1 MVRVAVG
8 SRVGIR
14 CDALYLSSVDIG
26 MTRATVMASE
36 SDPNLERSSPTPDR
50 RRPLRDS
57 PVLILLGIALF
68 ITALF
73 GLLRVADRSTEL
85 AADYLSEVV
94 LYALSA
100 ACLTMLV
107 VLGFILARNVI
118 KLWVERRRAVPFARF
133 RAKLVAALLG
143 MTLIPALL
151 VLFVGSELIRN
162 SAEQWFSAPIDDV
175 LTSASEV
182 ARDYYRSRQRVVSDH
197 AQRIADSLGGLPLNT
212 QDIARVRELVTPD
225 VAAGLV
231 GSIEVYRVTAT
242 ADETGRVMIEP
253 LLEVAMPAGLQDYSR
268 AAAERLA
275 ERVAAGGDDVRQVEP
290 LAGGAEVVRAAAII
304 GAPADG
310 APVGVVVASDTLTGS
325 VAFHSRRI
333 SGAYEAYQQLRVL
346 QQPLAGVYLS
356 FFVMLTLMILI
367 SATWLG
373 VYVARRITRPVQLLA
388 AGTREIGAGHF
399 DYRIEPQS
407 TDEFGSLV
415 EAFNTMAGELSTS
428 RRRLERSR
436 RDLERTNREVDQRR
450 HYIETI
456 LERIATGVVSIDADG
471 RISTINRAAT
481 RLLALDPSSIGQ
493 PAVTVFSREDVRP
506 LGDVLMNAR
515 SHNENRSAQE
525 VALTREGREVHLA
538 VAATAL
544 PSETGNV
551 DGTVMVFDD
560 ITPLIRAQRV
570 ATWRDVARRLAHEI
584 KNPLTPIRL
593 CSERIRRHFGTAPPA
608 SRELVDECTATIV
621 GEVEALKSLV
631 DEFSQF
637 ARMPSPRTVIA
648 DLNNLLDETLGLYDG
663 LFKNIA
669 VERHFSATLPL
680 ARFDP
685 EQLRRVVVNLIDN
698 AVDALE
704 HHLRNSSN
712 GRRGVI
718 VVQTE
723 HDEVTGV
730 VRVIVRDNGPGISE
744 TDREKLF
751 MPYFSTKRRG
761 SGLGLAIVRRIVAEH
776 GGSIEV
782 GDNTPNGTTFTIE
795 LPC

>member
-1 MVRVAVG
+1 
-8 SRVGIR
+8 
-14 CDALYLSSVDIG
+14 
-26 MTRATVMASE
+26 MASE
-36 SDPNLERSSPTPDR
+36 SDLNLGRPVPPRRGSPPDQ
-50 RRPLRDS
+50 RRPLRDN
-57 PVLILLGIALF
+57 PVLILFGIGLFLAALV
-68 ITALF
+68 

-100 ACLTMLV
+100 ACITMLV

-133 RAKLVAALLG
+133 RGKLVAALLG
-143 MTLIPALL
+143 MTLVPALL

-162 SAEQWFSAPIDDV
+162 SAERWFSAPIDDV
-175 LTSASEV
+175 LTSANEV
-182 ARDYYRSRQRVVSDH
+182 ARDYYRSRERVVSDH
-197 AQRIADSLGGLPLNT
+197 AQRIADSLSGLPLDA

-225 VAAGLV
+225 VAAGLL
-231 GSIEVYRVTAT
+231 GSIDVYRVTSVET
-242 ADETGRVMIEP
+242 ETGRAAIEP
-253 LLEVAMPAGLQDYSR
+253 LLEVAMPTGLAGYSR

-275 ERVAAGGDDVRQVEP
+275 ERVAAGGEDVRQVEP

-304 GAPADG
+304 GGGVDG
-310 APVGVVVASDTLTGS
+310 APVGVVVASDALTGS

-333 SGAYEAYQQLRVL
+333 SGAYEAYSQLRVL
-346 QQPLAGVYLS
+346 QRPLAGVYLS

-373 VYVARRITRPVQLLA
+373 IYVAKRITRPVQLLA
-388 AGTREIGAGHF
+388 EGAREIGAGHF

-407 TDEFGSLV
+407 RDEFGSLV
-415 EAFNTMAGELSTS
+415 DAFNTMAGELSTS

-450 HYIETI
+450 QYIETI
-456 LERIATGVVSIDADG
+456 LERIATGVISVDEEG
-471 RISTINRAAT
+471 RLSMINRAAT
-481 RLLALDPSSIGQ
+481 RLLSLDASVVGQ
-493 PAVTVFSREDVRP
+493 PASTVFARDDVRP
-506 LGDVLMNAR
+506 LADVLMNAR
-515 SHNENRSAQE
+515 THTANRSAQE
-525 VALTREGREVHLA
+525 VALGQEGREVHLA
-538 VAATAL
+538 VAATEL
-544 PSETGNV
+544 PSETGGVN
-551 DGTVMVFDD
+551 GTVMVFDD

-584 KNPLTPIRL
+584 KNPLTPIQL
-593 CSERIRRHFGTAPPA
+593 CAERIRRHFSTAPQA
-608 SRELVDECTATIV
+608 SRELVDECTTTIV
-621 GEVEALKSLV
+621 GEVESLKSLV

-637 ARMPSPRTVIA
+637 ARMPSPRTVSA
-648 DLNNLLDETLGLYDG
+648 DLNALLDETLGLYDG
-663 LFKNIA
+663 LFTNIA
-669 VERHFSATLPL
+669 VERHFSAGLPR

-704 HHLRNSSN
+704 HHLRGSSN
-712 GRRGVI
+712 GHRGVI
-718 VVQTE
+718 AVQTE
-723 HDEVTGV
+723 HDEASGV
-730 VRVIVRDNGPGISE
+730 VRLIVRDNGPGISE
-744 TDREKLF
+744 AAREKLF

-761 SGLGLAIVRRIVAEH
+761 SGLGLAIVRRIVVEH

-782 GDNTPNGTTFTIE
+782 GDNPPSGTTFTIE

>member
-1 MVRVAVG
+1 MP
-8 SRVGIR
+8 
-14 CDALYLSSVDIG
+14 
-26 MTRATVMASE
+26 SE
-36 SDPNLERSSPTPDR
+36 SDSNPGPPTPQRPVSIPDQ

-57 PVLILLGIALF
+57 PVLILLGIAVF
-68 ITALF
+68 IAALF
-73 GLLRVADRSTEL
+73 GLLRVADRSADL

-107 VLGFILARNVI
+107 VLGFILARNII

-162 SAEQWFSAPIDDV
+162 SAERWFSAPIDDV
-175 LTSASEV
+175 LTSANEV
-182 ARDYYRSRQRVVSDH
+182 ARDYYRNRERVVSDH
-197 AQRIADSLGGLPLNT
+197 AQRIADSLSGLPLDA

-225 VAAGLV
+225 VAAGLL
-231 GSIEVYRVTAT
+231 GSIDVYRVTST
-242 ADETGRVMIEP
+242 ADETGRVTIEP
-253 LLEVAMPAGLQDYSR
+253 LLEVAMPAGVEGYSR

-290 LAGGAEVVRAAAII
+290 LAGGAEVVRAAALI
-304 GAPADG
+304 GGGAE
-310 APVGVVVASDTLTGS
+310 APVGVVIASDTLTGS

-333 SGAYEAYQQLRVL
+333 SSAYEAYSQLRVL

-388 AGTREIGAGHF
+388 AGAREIGAGHF

-450 HYIETI
+450 EYIETI
-456 LERIATGVVSIDADG
+456 LERIATGVVSVDAEG
-471 RISTINRAAT
+471 RLSTINRAAT
-481 RLLALDPSSIGQ
+481 RLLSLDSSAVGQ
-493 PAVTVFSREDVRP
+493 PVATIFAREDIRP
-506 LGDVLMNAR
+506 LADVLLNAR
-515 SHNENRSAQE
+515 THTESRNAQE
-525 VALTREGREVHLA
+525 VALGREGREVHLA

-544 PSETGNV
+544 PSETGEV

-584 KNPLTPIRL
+584 KNPLTPIQL
-593 CSERIRRHFGTAPPA
+593 CAERIRRHFGNAPPA

-621 GEVEALKSLV
+621 GEVEGLKALV

-637 ARMPSPRTVIA
+637 ARMPSPRTVTA
-648 DLNNLLDETLGLYDG
+648 DLNALLDETLGLYDG

-669 VERHFSATLPL
+669 VERHFSSTLPRT
-680 ARFDP
+680 RFDP

-704 HHLRNSSN
+704 QHLRDSLN

-723 HDEVTGV
+723 HDPASGM
-730 VRVIVRDNGPGISE
+730 VRVIVRDNGPGIS
-744 TDREKLF
+744 TTAREKLF

-761 SGLGLAIVRRIVAEH
+761 SGLGLAIVRRIVVEH

-782 GDNTPNGTTFTIE
+782 GDNTPSGTTFTIE